1 MIGIE
6 INIRLA
12 REEDYDS
19 VEILMKQIQ
28 RLHMELRPDIFIEV
42 NPVLQKEIFL
52 NHLRNNND
60 YVAEN
65 NGEIV
70 GYVSLVFVH
79 KEYPSITSR
88 NVVCVNTLV
97 VKEGYRGKGVG
108 SQLMTFV
115 DKLKTEIHFD
125 KIELS
130 AWYANKE
137 ALSFY
142 NKKGMIPQT
151 VTFEY

>member
-28 RLHMELRPDIFIEV
+28 RLHMELRPDIFIDV
-42 NPVLQKEIFL
+42 DPVMQKETFL
-52 NHLRNNND
+52 NNLKNNND
-60 YVAEN
+60 YVAEC

-70 GYVSLVFVH
+70 GYVSLAFVH
-79 KEYPSITSR
+79 KEYFSIESR

-97 VKEGYRGKGVG
+97 VKEGYRGKGIG

-115 DKLKTEIHFD
+115 DRLKKEIYFD

-142 NKKGMIPQT
+142 CKIGMIPQT

>member
-52 NHLRNNND
+52 NHLKNNND

-137 ALSFY
+137 AIFY
-142 NKKGMIPQT
+142 NKSPI
-151 VTFEY
+151 YR